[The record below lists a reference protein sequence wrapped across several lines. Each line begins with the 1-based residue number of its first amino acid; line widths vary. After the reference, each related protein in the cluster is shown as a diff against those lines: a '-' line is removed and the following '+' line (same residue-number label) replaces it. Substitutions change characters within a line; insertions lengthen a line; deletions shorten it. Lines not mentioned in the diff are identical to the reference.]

1 MNGYAPSARKR
12 LIQYSK
18 PPPNVN
24 FVPKTL
30 YSPKITN
37 RIPTAMRSPARALV
51 LESSVGT
58 AFESGPSIIAD
69 QTYTKLAFE
78 GDCSSSCRLLGVH
91 PRENSVPVGTFK
103 PQKSV
108 LRMCKMKTV
117 RQIRHV
123 RGKRRRTSSF
133 FLASRTPLR
142 GYFASKTECTR
153 RPPGV
158 LSSRPKAGFGESL
171 ESMIRVASV

>member
-18 PPPNVN
+18 PPANVN

-30 YSPKITN
+30 YSPKIRN

-58 AFESGPSIIAD
+58 AFASGPSIIAD

-78 GDCSSSCRLLGVH
+78 GDCSSSCRPLACIYGS
-91 PRENSVPVGTFK
+91 RDVGRDSATRAS
-103 PQKSV
+103 PQKV
-108 LRMCKMKTV
+108 LCVCVK
-117 RQIRHV
+117 
-123 RGKRRRTSSF
+123 
-133 FLASRTPLR
+133 
-142 GYFASKTECTR
+142 
-153 RPPGV
+153 
-158 LSSRPKAGFGESL
+158 
-171 ESMIRVASV
+171 